1 VPKRLLTIIAVLIAA
16 ASSANAEDETKALA
30 NALDR
35 DCNAK
40 YSTTAS
46 MNGLECLQAIARALK
61 RVMDD
66 ADLARYYA
74 SEAREAAEKAARR

>member
-1 VPKRLLTIIAVLIAA
+1 
-16 ASSANAEDETKALA
+16 LA

-46 MNGLECLQAIARALK
+46 MNGLECLQTIARTLK
-61 RVMDD
+61 RVMGD

-74 SEAREAAEKAARR
+74 SEARDAAEKASHR

>member
-1 VPKRLLTIIAVLIAA
+1 VFRRLLTVIPIAIAA
-16 ASSANAEDETKALA
+16 VSSANAEDETKTLA

-46 MNGLECLQAIARALK
+46 MNGLECLQTIAWVLK

-66 ADLARYYA
+66 ADLARHYA
-74 SEAREAAEKAARR
+74 SEARDAPEKASRR